1 MSIRSLALALATLV
15 AGLAGIGFALGSAM
29 VGPAAAAGDDN
40 TAAIP
45 CAQVSAAISKAPETE
60 RAGLVLAAIDRKCH
74 PLPAVV
80 LTALRSGA
88 WEDSAALS
96 PGGRI
101 GLLAQA
107 TAAAY
112 PEAETLAV
120 KLIETGT
127 WPSGQ
132 PLTTE
137 AGAQLIRSFKGV
149 LTTYRTRLLLD
160 VFEQVK
166 EPTVRQAVIQTLR
179 DSKLDEALLPAL
191 AAAYETTGPVQ
202 DAALSSI
209 AAQPEK
215 TPAELHARLIR
226 KLPKGAFLDW
236 ALRLAKDHPSDP
248 VAAAKKAGGI
258 AD

>member
-1 MSIRSLALALATLV
+1 MSIRSLALATLV
-15 AGLAGIGFALGSAM
+15 AGLAGIGFVLGLAM
-29 VGPAAAAGDDN
+29 VGPAVAAGDDT

-45 CAQVSAAISKAPETE
+45 CAQVPAAISKAPETE
-60 RAGLVLAAIDRKCH
+60 RAGLVLAAIDRKCR

-80 LTALRSGA
+80 LAALRSGV
-88 WEDSAALS
+88 WEDDAALS
-96 PGGRI
+96 VGGRT

-120 KLIETGT
+120 SLIETGA
-127 WPSGQ
+127 WPNGQ
-132 PLTTE
+132 PLSTE
-137 AGAQLIRSFKGV
+137 AGAQLIRAFKDV
-149 LTTYRTRLLLD
+149 LTSYRTGLFLD

-166 EPTVRQAVIQTLR
+166 EPTVRKAVIQTLR

-191 AAAYETTGPVQ
+191 AAAYEETGPVQ
-202 DAALSSI
+202 EAAMSSI

-215 TPAELHARLIR
+215 TPPALHARLIR

-248 VAAAKKAGGI
+248 VAAAKKDRGI
-258 AD
+258 TD